1 MLILSQDKKAIH
13 NFDNIISIQIEES
26 NDKYKLY
33 VYDAVND
40 NTSLGEYNTEKRAKE
55 VLNEIIR
62 KYQDYARILNTDTK
76 VINAVILPRVYEM
89 PEK

>member
-1 MLILSQDKKAIH
+1 MLILSQKKDEIVNLDNVV
-13 NFDNIISIQIEES
+13 NFRLGYNGNFIVRAENHE
-26 NDKYKLY
+26 K
-33 VYDAVND
+33 VCE
-40 NTSLGEYNTEKRAKE
+40 LGEYGTEKRAKE

-76 VINAVILPRVYEM
+76 VINAVILPKVYEM